1 VGSRRSLVVVGSDY
15 SRRGSDGGVS
25 MIPADIVPLL
35 HQGDA
40 RELGRRSVGFEL
52 NPKSITLAWD
62 RKGMAYP
69 DILTVGVK

>member
-1 VGSRRSLVVVGSDY
+1 
-15 SRRGSDGGVS
+15 

-40 RELGRRSVGFEL
+40 RELARRSVGFEL
-52 NPKSITLAWD
+52 NPKYITLARD
-62 RKGMAYP
+62 RALMAYP

>member
-1 VGSRRSLVVVGSDY
+1 
-15 SRRGSDGGVS
+15 

-52 NPKSITLAWD
+52 NPKYITLARD
-62 RKGMAYP
+62 RALMAYP